1 MGFWIAEPFGEAS
14 GSTPHASV
22 SQLTG
27 EFLGMGCDGFS
38 RHQAMKSLT
47 LCFLSLALATGISV
61 AATPDGHNPLRE
73 DGMALPSQ
81 H

>member
-1 MGFWIAEPFGEAS
+1 MNA
-14 GSTPHASV
+14 
-22 SQLTG
+22 
-27 EFLGMGCDGFS
+27 
-38 RHQAMKSLT
+38 LT

-73 DGMALPSQ
+73 DGMALTSQ